1 FKDEPFDDDDVMLG
15 TDGEIHKEM
24 SPMVEKEGE
33 NMDTINIDLARKNE
47 ALKDEMAEMKKD
59 HNDRMVKLIT
69 RASESQAKDRERIKE
84 LTLELTKLNE
94 VSLRAN
100 KMQYLLG

>member
-1 FKDEPFDDDDVMLG
+1 
-15 TDGEIHKEM
+15 
-24 SPMVEKEGE
+24 
-33 NMDTINIDLARKNE
+33 DLARKNE

-69 RASESQAKDRERIKE
+69 RASKSQAKDRERIEE

-94 VSLRAN
+94 VSLRAD